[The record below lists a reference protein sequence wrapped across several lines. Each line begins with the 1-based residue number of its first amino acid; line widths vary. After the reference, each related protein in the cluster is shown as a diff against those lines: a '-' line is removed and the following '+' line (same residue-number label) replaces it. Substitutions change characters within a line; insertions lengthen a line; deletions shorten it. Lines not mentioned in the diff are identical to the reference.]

1 METEEFVQMFDLT
14 DNVVMVTGAAG
25 NLGQAV
31 ARAFQSAQARL
42 VLVDRHPDRLPRLY
56 PDLADSGEHYLATGV
71 DMTDEDAVGSMVQA
85 TLGRFGRIDV
95 LANTVGGYRAG
106 TRVHETP
113 LETWDFVLNLNART
127 AFIVSRAVVPA
138 MLAQKSGRIIHVSSR
153 AGLQGGSRHAAQSV
167 SKSAVIRL
175 TETLS
180 AELKRSGIN
189 VNCVLPGTIDT
200 PQNRVDMP
208 NAKTDRWVQP
218 EEVADVIAFLASDAA
233 RAVTGAAIPVYG
245 KG

>member
-1 METEEFVQMFDLT
+1 MFVLK
-14 DNVVMVTGAAG
+14 DNTIIVTGAAG

-31 ARAFQSAQARL
+31 ARAFLSAQARL
-42 VLVDRHPDRLPRLY
+42 VLVDHRSDRLPTIFPELTNST
-56 PDLADSGEHYLATGV
+56 DHILATGV
-71 DMTDEDAVGSMVQA
+71 DVMDSGAVEAMVVA
-85 TLGRFGRIDV
+85 TVQRFGRIDV
-95 LANTVGGYRAG
+95 LANTVGGYLAG

-113 LETWDFVLNLNART
+113 LENWDGSLDLNART
-127 AFIVSRAVVPA
+127 AFIVSRAVVPI
-138 MLAQKSGRIIHVSSR
+138 MLEQESGRIIHVAARTGLEGSSR
-153 AGLQGGSRHAAQSV
+153 QLVHSV
-167 SKSAVIRL
+167 AKSAVIRL

-200 PQNRVDMP
+200 PQNRASMP
-208 NAKTDRWVQP
+208 KGKFDRWVKP
-218 EEVADVIAFLASDAA
+218 EAIADVFTFLASDAA